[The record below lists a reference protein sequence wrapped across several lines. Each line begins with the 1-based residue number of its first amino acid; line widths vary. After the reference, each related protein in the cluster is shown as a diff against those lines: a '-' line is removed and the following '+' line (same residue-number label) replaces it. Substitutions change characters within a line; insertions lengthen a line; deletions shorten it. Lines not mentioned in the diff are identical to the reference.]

1 MESTIDKEIGVFG
14 GLFISIVSEMR
25 GSAPVWED
33 FTTKATKLHT
43 SLKGTLVAISAFL
56 DAFQKIADLATGSRG
71 ATKELGT
78 ALTRLCMRHKAIE
91 TKLKKFTGTI
101 LDHLVSP
108 LQECMEEWKKNVIQL
123 DKEHAKDYKRA
134 KQEIKKC
141 SSDTMRLQKKVKKA
155 AQNGGNST
163 SPLWFDEGKADM
175 QLRLEGAMQDVNEKY
190 IALEEQE
197 KNALR
202 TALIEERARFCLFVS
217 CLKPFVDEEVGLLT
231 EVTHLQEIMDSLCM
245 QADNPATLP
254 PSSEQVIMD
263 LKGVDATAYTFQT
276 PPSSPSSLGSRKSSM
291 CSINSLASSSSGS
304 AQSHS
309 PCHNKNIQQ
318 HHTQLLGSGV
328 RLTSVSSQDSGFT
341 SQDTLFLRPTTP
353 SSLSLHTQQT
363 VEASQDVDTPEIDST
378 PSTPSEN
385 YPNTPS
391 ATSTWT
397 NWPNAP
403 NTSVKTE
410 NGRPHTISSAYE
422 KSHTRPALSSQLFE
436 PPPQQGSLQNQ
447 SQSEGQIEGQGQ
459 AEQRLLKRDRPH
471 STMTMPYT
479 RPAAQINKMQPVLPP
494 LGPKPKSRAVAP
506 PRVPS
511 IGEQPVYANLNEL
524 AAAQLTGADTDKTP
538 TGREPPN
545 IGGSTAPKL
554 CGDIDLNAAIR
565 DLDNYTAALHGD
577 FTPGDRKS
585 KIEQNSLELA
595 AAIKELE
602 ANTAALES
610 MYPETQASQSSLHAS
625 SGYGTMNSTPAS
637 SEDPLATGDFV
648 DTGQSDYLAQEQ
660 GKYNTIPRN
669 SPVMRAAFQFKRP
682 ASTII
687 GMPSSAL
694 SRRSSMNTAKP
705 PPPIRRTS
713 SITQAPNP
721 TVLQKFRNS
730 PPRQLNNQPPSE
742 NHSNRAMPVGGNP
755 NGAPTQHNHRRSL
768 SASGGSEP
776 EHAYAELTEIQA
788 SIRARQQQQQ
798 QQGQYPSEG
807 QGHGIQGQ
815 GGYGVMS
822 APVTPQYAQPV
833 TVPGQNPMN
842 SAVVNSLNARFSG
855 MSTGQPAG
863 QVGQMGQ
870 QSQYQSSSNP
880 ASVSVNSQTKY
891 QQAPSQNSTKIGGGG
906 LVDFPD
912 LPPPPSEDELK
923 QMEQIYSVP
932 KQSYPQAQSYN
943 AEVLNTS
950 NSVQMRN
957 PASQYQATPIVNP
970 GGGVDMRQSLISE
983 LKAGNRLRKMSN
995 SEGGANC

>member
-141 SSDTMRLQKKVKKA
+141 SSDTMRLQKKVKK
-155 AQNGGNST
+155 
-163 SPLWFDEGKADM
+163 GKADM

-245 QADNPATLP
+245 QADSPTTLP

-318 HHTQLLGSGV
+318 
-328 RLTSVSSQDSGFT
+328 
-341 SQDTLFLRPTTP
+341 
-353 SSLSLHTQQT
+353 QT
-363 VEASQDVDTPEIDST
+363 VEASQDGDTPEIDST

-524 AAAQLTGADTDKTP
+524 AAAQLTGADADKTP

-554 CGDIDLNAAIR
+554 FGDIDLNAAIR

-842 SAVVNSLNARFSG
+842 SAIVNSLNARFSG

-906 LVDFPD
+906 GADFPD

>member
-1 MESTIDKEIGVFG
+1 
-14 GLFISIVSEMR
+14 

-141 SSDTMRLQKKVKKA
+141 SSDTMRLQKKVKK
-155 AQNGGNST
+155 
-163 SPLWFDEGKADM
+163 GKADM

-245 QADNPATLP
+245 QADSPTTLP

-363 VEASQDVDTPEIDST
+363 VEASQDGDTPEIDST

-524 AAAQLTGADTDKTP
+524 AAAQLTGADADKTP

-545 IGGSTAPKL
+545 IGGSTAP
-554 CGDIDLNAAIR
+554 
-565 DLDNYTAALHGD
+565 
-577 FTPGDRKS
+577 

-637 SEDPLATGDFV
+637 SEDPLATG
-648 DTGQSDYLAQEQ
+648 
-660 GKYNTIPRN
+660 
-669 SPVMRAAFQFKRP
+669 
-682 ASTII
+682 

-842 SAVVNSLNARFSG
+842 SAIVNSLNARFSG

-906 LVDFPD
+906 GADFPD

>member
-141 SSDTMRLQKKVKKA
+141 SSDTMRLQKKVKK
-155 AQNGGNST
+155 
-163 SPLWFDEGKADM
+163 GKADM

-245 QADNPATLP
+245 QADSPTTLP

-263 LKGVDATAYTFQT
+263 LKGVDATAYTFQKNIPKILVGSKT

-318 HHTQLLGSGV
+318 
-328 RLTSVSSQDSGFT
+328 
-341 SQDTLFLRPTTP
+341 
-353 SSLSLHTQQT
+353 QT
-363 VEASQDVDTPEIDST
+363 VEASQDGDTPEIDST

-524 AAAQLTGADTDKTP
+524 AAAQLTGADADKTP

-554 CGDIDLNAAIR
+554 FGDIDLNAAIR

-842 SAVVNSLNARFSG
+842 SAIVNSLNARFSG

-906 LVDFPD
+906 GADFPD

>member
-141 SSDTMRLQKKVKKA
+141 SSDTMRLQKKVKK
-155 AQNGGNST
+155 
-163 SPLWFDEGKADM
+163 GKADM

-263 LKGVDATAYTFQT
+263 LKGVDATAYTFQKNIPKILVGSKT